1 VDRDRRKSQVR
12 YPVIVPIQTTNAM
25 SGDRLQKIANGL
37 TVRLKRDVL
46 IEKSLSEIREV
57 LQSDR
62 AVLYH
67 FYRKWHGQV
76 TYETLS
82 AIELSI
88 LGSTG
93 ADECFNDEYAALYEA
108 GRVRAIADI
117 ELEPIHE
124 CHREFL
130 RGMKVR
136 ANLVVPI
143 LTKKGLWGLLVAH
156 QCSEP
161 RTWVRSDIEFMQ
173 KQAQNMAMS
182 STIQDS

>member
-1 VDRDRRKSQVR
+1 
-12 YPVIVPIQTTNAM
+12 M
-25 SGDRLQKIANGL
+25 SADRLQKIANGL

-76 TYETLS
+76 TCETLS

-93 ADECFNDEYAALYEA
+93 ADECFNDEYAALYEG
-108 GRVRAIADI
+108 GRVRSIADI
-117 ELEPIHE
+117 EVEPLHQ

-130 RGMKVR
+130 RSMKIR

-143 LTKKGLWGLLVAH
+143 LTAKGLWGLLIAH
-156 QCSEP
+156 QCSGP
-161 RTWVRSDIEFMQ
+161 RAWLRSDIEFMQ
-173 KQAQNMAMS
+173 QQAQNMAMS

>member
-1 VDRDRRKSQVR
+1 
-12 YPVIVPIQTTNAM
+12 M

-37 TVRLKRDVL
+37 TVRLNRDVL
-46 IEKSLSEIREV
+46 IEKSLSEIRGV

-62 AVLYH
+62 AVLYN
-67 FYRKWHGQV
+67 FYRKWQGQV
-76 TYETLS
+76 TCETLS

-93 ADECFNDEYAALYEA
+93 ADECFNDEYAALYEG

-117 ELEPIHE
+117 EVEPLHQ

-130 RGMKVR
+130 RSMKVR

-156 QCSEP
+156 QCSGP
-161 RTWVRSDIEFMQ
+161 RTWLRSDIEFMQ
-173 KQAQNMAMS
+173 QQAQNMAMS
-182 STIQDS
+182 PTIQDS

>member
-1 VDRDRRKSQVR
+1 
-12 YPVIVPIQTTNAM
+12 M
-25 SGDRLQKIANGL
+25 SDDRLQQIVNRL
-37 TVRLKRDVL
+37 TDTLKRDVL
-46 IEKSLSEIREV
+46 VEKSLYDIREV

-62 AVLYH
+62 AVLYY
-67 FYRKWHGQV
+67 FYRQWQGQV
-76 TYETLS
+76 TCEMLS
-82 AIELSI
+82 AIEMSI

-93 ADECFNDEYAALYEA
+93 PDECFNGEYAALYEA

-156 QCSEP
+156 QCSGP
-161 RTWVRSDIEFMQ
+161 RTWARSDIEFMQ
-173 KQAQNMAMS
+173 KQAQNIAMS
-182 STIQDS
+182 PAIQDS

>member
-1 VDRDRRKSQVR
+1 M
-12 YPVIVPIQTTNAM
+12 P
-25 SGDRLQKIANGL
+25 GDRLQTIVNRL
-37 TVRLKRDVL
+37 TDRLKRDVL
-46 IEKSLSEIREV
+46 VEKSLYDIREV

-62 AVLYH
+62 AVLYY
-67 FYRKWHGQV
+67 FYRQWQGRV
-76 TYETLS
+76 TCEMLS

-88 LGSTG
+88 FGSTG
-93 ADECFNDEYAALYEA
+93 PDECFNDEYAALYQA

-117 ELEPIHE
+117 ETEPIHE

-130 RGMKVR
+130 RSMKVR

-156 QCSEP
+156 QCSGP
-161 RTWVRSDIEFMQ
+161 RTWLRSDIEFMQ

-182 STIQDS
+182 PTIQDS